1 MASPEPASSELA
13 LVGAANC
20 IAWPEGGETDGAV
33 EADWPNMRPVMW
45 LLSPRKPQPLTA
57 RPGASARP
65 NPARAQR
72 WRNSLPTSSF
82 ASPSIKWRGDP
93 AQLPRRD
100 ERPGAPAVPLDK
112 WSLVTLVDRALH
124 GARER
129 ALVGA
134 RLGGTCIN
142 EGAICEVKA
151 RYVLVVD
158 DGRPSGVA
166 GRVMRARGGW
176 KARPLGRRPPAA
188 RLPRAA
194 AHAPGHASQHQAV
207 AQVGVSEGDR

>member
-1 MASPEPASSELA
+1 MWVLVNCGELEEFVCPSQPVSAASCKKSTLFARRGSTWRELSWRNSSPASSL
-13 LVGAANC
+13 
-20 IAWPEGGETDGAV
+20 
-33 EADWPNMRPVMW
+33 
-45 LLSPRKPQPLTA
+45 
-57 RPGASARP
+57 
-65 NPARAQR
+65 
-72 WRNSLPTSSF
+72 

-93 AQLPRRD
+93 ARLPRRD
-100 ERPGAPAVPLDK
+100 ERPGASAAPLDK

-176 KARPLGRRPPAA
+176 KARPLGCRPPAA
-188 RLPRAA
+188 RPPRAA